1 MTEDRF
7 AGVGRVYGTVDAGR
21 LAGLHI
27 CVVGIGGVGSWTA
40 EALARTG
47 VGRVTLIDN
56 DDVAESNI
64 NRQVHALGDTIGR
77 QKVAVMKERML
88 AINPMMGVEAI
99 DDFLT
104 MATMETYL
112 LRGYHCVVDAIDSI
126 KFKTAL
132 IQTCR
137 RHRVPVVVTGG
148 AGGKRDPSRIRIA
161 DLSRTCNDALAARV
175 RKQLRQDYNFPRN
188 PKRPFGV
195 PCVFST
201 EAPVYPRADGSV
213 SCAKPG
219 IHGVSLDCSFGY
231 GAVST
236 VTATFGLFAA
246 ATAMERALK
255 QCGLLES
262 IAPTADAGPRAP
274 EGRGREGGCF
284 PPRRPI

>member
-1 MTEDRF
+1 MGEGSLLTGERF
-7 AGVGRVYGTVDAGR
+7 SGVRRLYGLEDAGR
-21 LAGLHI
+21 LADMHI

-47 VGRVTLIDN
+47 VGRITLIDN

-64 NRQVHALGDTIGR
+64 NRQVHATGHTIGR
-77 QKVAVMKERML
+77 QKVAVMQERML
-88 AINPMMGVEAI
+88 AINPMVQVDAI

-104 MATMETYL
+104 LATMESYL

-126 KFKTAL
+126 KFKTVL

-137 RHRVPVVVTGG
+137 RHRIPVVVTGG
-148 AGGKRDPSRIRIA
+148 AGGKRDPSRIRVA

-175 RKQLRQDYNFPRN
+175 RKQLRQEHGFPRN
-188 PKRPFGV
+188 PKRSFGV

-213 SCAKPG
+213 NCAKPG

-236 VTATFGLFAA
+236 VTATFGFFAA
-246 ATAMERALK
+246 ATAMERALRRS
-255 QCGLLES
+255 GLPAAAGA
-262 IAPTADAGPRAP
+262 IADAGP
-274 EGRGREGGCF
+274 
-284 PPRRPI
+284 

>member
-1 MTEDRF
+1 MTGERF
-7 AGVGRVYGTVDAGR
+7 AGVRRVYGAEDAGR
-21 LAGLHI
+21 LGGLHI

-47 VGRVTLIDN
+47 VGRITLIDN

-88 AINPMMGVEAI
+88 AINPTMGVNAI

-104 MATMETYL
+104 MATMEDYL

-132 IQTCR
+132 IQTCC
-137 RHRVPVVVTGG
+137 RHRIPVVVTGG
-148 AGGKRDPSRIRIA
+148 AGGKRDPSRIRVA
-161 DLSRTCNDALAARV
+161 DLSRTCNDALASRV
-175 RKQLRQDYNFPRN
+175 RKQLRQDYGFPRN
-188 PKRPFGV
+188 PKRSFGV

-236 VTATFGLFAA
+236 VTATFGFFAA
-246 ATAMERALK
+246 ATAMERALGK
-255 QCGLLES
+255 GRLLVGGG
-262 IAPTADAGPRAP
+262 PLADSAS
-274 EGRGREGGCF
+274 
-284 PPRRPI
+284 

>member
-1 MTEDRF
+1 MSGERF
-7 AGVGRVYGTVDAGR
+7 AGIRRVYGTQAAAR
-21 LAGLHI
+21 LARLHI

-47 VGRVTLIDN
+47 VGRITLIDN

-64 NRQVHALGDTIGR
+64 NRQIHALGDTVGR

-88 AINPMMGVEAI
+88 AINPTVRVDAI

-112 LRGYHCVVDAIDSI
+112 HGGYHCVVDAIDSI

-132 IQTCR
+132 IQCCR
-137 RHRVPVVVTGG
+137 RQRVPVVVTGG
-148 AGGKRDPSRIRIA
+148 AGGKRDPSRIRVA

-175 RKQLRQDYNFPRN
+175 RKQLRQDYGFPRN
-188 PKRPFGV
+188 PKRSFGV
-195 PCVFST
+195 PCVYST
-201 EAPVYPRADGSV
+201 EAPVYPRPDGSV

-236 VTATFGLFAA
+236 VTASFGFFAA
-246 ATAMERALK
+246 ATAMERALRRDEAVEN
-255 QCGLLES
+255 GR
-262 IAPTADAGPRAP
+262 AAADPDP
-274 EGRGREGGCF
+274 
-284 PPRRPI
+284 